1 MGKEKVV
8 IPEPIHE
15 SGVAL
20 LRGHDLEVTVLQN
33 PRELPYHISNAR
45 ALLLRTLNLGRDML
59 EWGMRLKVIARHGTG
74 YDNIDIET
82 ANYLRIPVVYAPG
95 ANADA
100 VAEHTLALILCLSK
114 RLPRSG
120 RAVREGAWNFRLG
133 PPNLEL
139 KGRTL
144 GVIGCGRVGS
154 RVVRLARALGMRA
167 LVYDPYVRREVVE
180 AFGGIK
186 VERLPAL
193 LSGVDILSIHCTL
206 TPETRGM
213 LGEEELRL
221 MRKGSYLVNT
231 ARGAVVD
238 GNALAAALMQG
249 RLGGA
254 ALDVLDPEPPEPDD
268 PLLSL
273 DNVILTPHMAGSGE
287 RAAVRMAEVAAQGII
302 DVLSGRRPEHCANPQ
317 VLDELGIK

>member
-20 LRGHDLEVTVLQN
+20 LREHLEVAVLSD

-45 ALLLRTLNLGRDML
+45 ALLLRTTELSREML
-59 EWGMRLKVIARHGTG
+59 EWGMRLRVIARHGTG

-100 VAEHTLALILCLSK
+100 VAEHTLALMLCLAK
-114 RLPRSG
+114 RLPQSG
-120 RAVREGAWNFRLG
+120 GAVREGAWNFRLG
-133 PPNLEL
+133 HPNLEL

-144 GVIGCGRVGS
+144 GAIGCGRVGS
-154 RVVRLARALGMRA
+154 RVVRLARVLGMRT
-167 LVYDPYVRREVVE
+167 LVYDPYVKAEVIE
-180 AFGGIK
+180 AFGGVK

-193 LSGVDILSIHCTL
+193 LCEVDILSIHCTL

-213 LGEEELRL
+213 VGEGELKL
-221 MRKGSYLVNT
+221 MKRGSYLINT
-231 ARGAVVD
+231 ARGAVVN
-238 GNALAAALMQG
+238 GEALAAALREG

-254 ALDVLDPEPPEPDD
+254 ALDVVDPEPPEPDD
-268 PLLSL
+268 LLLGL
-273 DNVILTPHMAGSGE
+273 DNVILTPHMAGCGE
-287 RAAVRMAEVAAQGII
+287 RAAVRMAEVAARGII

-317 VLDELGIK
+317 VLGELGIK